1 MPTQNSGK
9 TGNYRSST
17 VSTAKSAPTD
27 KTEWTTFTATA
38 YTARCSDGCIGITK
52 SGVDV
57 RRTVKHEGRRV
68 VAVDPKV
75 IPLGTKLTVK
85 LADGTRIKAIAEDT
99 GGAIKRKKID
109 VLVASNKEARKFG
122 RQKVAVHIDE

>member
-1 MPTQNSGK
+1 MSGW
-9 TGNYRSST
+9 
-17 VSTAKSAPTD
+17 A
-27 KTEWTTFTATA
+27 TFTATA
-38 YTARCSDGCIGITK
+38 YTARCSDGCTGITA
-52 SGVDV
+52 SGFDV
-57 RRTVKHEGRRV
+57 RNTVKHEGRRV
-68 VAVDPKV
+68 IAVDPRV

-109 VLVASNKEARKFG
+109 VLVASTKEARKFG

>member
-1 MPTQNSGK
+1 MKQAI
-9 TGNYRSST
+9 TGPPRST
-17 VSTAKSAPTD
+17 AAKSAPKD
-27 KTEWTTFTATA
+27 EASEWTTFTATA
-38 YTARCSDGCIGITK
+38 YTARCSDGCTGITA

-57 RRTVKHEGRRV
+57 RRTVKHEGRTV
-68 VAVDPKV
+68 VAVDPRV
-75 IPLGTKLTVK
+75 IKLGTKLTVK